1 MRHRFAEELGAEI
14 GDAIQREAEETSMI
28 LVVGAT
34 GAGKSHFINSIVP
47 GACVTSARLGSCT
60 QEPAAIYTSFD
71 GKPLILIDTPGFGD
85 TRNRHGRSDAIILS
99 EIARLIALQSAMGV
113 QMKGIIYL
121 HDIFSAKMTAEGVR
135 QLELLQH
142 ICGET
147 CWDHVTFV
155 TSKWPEEAIQQVF
168 ELGTKESDLRRDF
181 WRPMLRKKAKMF
193 RFENTRASAETILR
207 SLMSQA
213 PVKFALQ
220 EEMDSGKTL
229 AETTAGKF
237 VVDTRERDERRIRAL
252 KEGQPATAAA
262 ATPGSSTRAAAVAD
276 DDDDDVDKLYEHIES
291 RRRAENVLEEDV
303 NEEVEKDLKT
313 KMKDFLKGGKKPSVA
328 TILSLLI
335 GLSSFAINL
344 ITALA

>member
-1 MRHRFAEELGAEI
+1 MRHRFADEFGAEI

-28 LVVGAT
+28 LLVGAT

-47 GACVTSARLGSCT
+47 GACATSARLGSCT
-60 QEPAAIYTSFD
+60 QQPAAIYTSFD
-71 GKPLILIDTPGFGD
+71 GKPLILIDTPGFND
-85 TRNRHGRSDAIILS
+85 TRSRHGRSDAIILS

-113 QMKGIIYL
+113 QMRGILYL
-121 HDIFSAKMTAEGVR
+121 HDILSARMTGEAVR
-135 QLELLQH
+135 QLELLQQ
-142 ICGET
+142 ICGEN

-155 TSKWPEEAIQQVF
+155 TTKWPDEASQGVL
-168 ELGTKESDLRRDF
+168 ELGTKESDLRRIF

-193 RFENTRASAETILR
+193 RFENSRASAETILR

-237 VVDTRERDERRIRAL
+237 IICAREQDEKRIQAL
-252 KEGQPATAAA
+252 KEGHQSSAAAASGPSATAAD
-262 ATPGSSTRAAAVAD
+262 T
-276 DDDDDVDKLYEHIES
+276 DDDVEELYEHIET
-291 RRRAENVLEEDV
+291 RRKTENVLEEDV
-303 NEEVEKDLKT
+303 NEELEKDLKT
-313 KMKDFLKGGKKPSVA
+313 KMKDFLKGGKKPTVT

-335 GLSSFAINL
+335 GLSSFAFNL